1 MPLAESLPP
10 LRGGPVFFTYFHR
23 EVQMSIDTTIGNRAA
38 RRAQGRHRRRSAKTT
53 ATALAVASAAF
64 GMSAMVA
71 GPASAAPIQGGVTGG
86 TTQEGV
92 TSGAQTGGTTAAETP
107 APSAAEPKADS
118 SFWVAPPAQ
127 YNQGTRA
134 YDPQTGGGVTV
145 VDYSTDYSTD
155 YSGGGG
161 YSVYTDTEE
170 ATPAVDWSRLH
181 APTPVL
187 EPTVPIQAPKDKMR
201 MGRVVFE
208 QPNWVSDIDAER
220 TNNTTAVI
228 EAQVT
233 DAWRSV
239 GLDTTEAE
247 RVASAQVAGAALG
260 AGAGAAAGCAAVGVP
275 ASLVVSTVAGIGGA
289 MAGTMVPLPIP
300 GVAPVTSGVAATAVG
315 AAGGLGVGCAIGGGI
330 GAAVGGA
337 AGLAAGT
344 AYGAGENATPIEAE
358 VPDVEAETVGEQVD
372 ATLEQWSQDP
382 VGQVVVDAVQTF
394 TTDTAPAI
402 DTQARDFVQAQ
413 PGGEQIIEQVDQ
425 TLETFFNDATPGLA
439 GNLITNAI
447 GDGITQFG
455 I

>member
-1 MPLAESLPP
+1 
-10 LRGGPVFFTYFHR
+10 
-23 EVQMSIDTTIGNRAA
+23 MSIDTNIGNRAA
-38 RRAQGRHRRRSAKTT
+38 RRAQGRHRRRSARST

-71 GPASAAPIQGGVTGG
+71 GPASAEPIQGGVTGG

-107 APSAAEPKADS
+107 APSTTEPKADS
-118 SFWVAPPAQ
+118 SFWVAPPTQ

-145 VDYSTDYSTD
+145 VDYSTDYSSN

-161 YSVYTDTEE
+161 YSAYTDTEE

-239 GLDTTEAE
+239 GLETTEAE
-247 RVASAQVAGAALG
+247 RIASAQVAGTALG
-260 AGAGAAAGCAAVGVP
+260 AGAGAATGCAAVGVP
-275 ASLVVSTVAGIGGA
+275 TSLVVGTVAGIGGA
-289 MAGTMVPLPIP
+289 LAGTMVPLPIP
-300 GVAPVTSGVAATAVG
+300 GAAPVTSGVAATALG

-330 GAAVGGA
+330 GAGLGGA
-337 AGLAAGT
+337 AGFAAGT
-344 AYGAGENATPIEAE
+344 AYGAGEDATPIEAE
-358 VPDVEAETVGEQVD
+358 VPDVEADAVGEQVD

-382 VGQVVVDAVQTF
+382 IGQVVVDAVQTF
-394 TTDTAPAI
+394 TTETAPAI
-402 DTQARDFVQAQ
+402 DTQVRDVVQAQ
-413 PGGEQIIEQVDQ
+413 PGGEQIVEQVDQ

-439 GNLITNAI
+439 GNLISNAI

>member
-1 MPLAESLPP
+1 
-10 LRGGPVFFTYFHR
+10 
-23 EVQMSIDTTIGNRAA
+23 MSIDTTIGNRAA

-92 TSGAQTGGTTAAETP
+92 TSDVQTDGTTAAETP

-145 VDYSTDYSTD
+145 VDYSTDYSADYSSD

-161 YSVYTDTEE
+161 YSGYTDSEE
-170 ATPAVDWSRLH
+170 ASPAVDWSRLH

-201 MGRVVFE
+201 MGRVVFD

-239 GLDTTEAE
+239 GLETTEAE
-247 RVASAQVAGAALG
+247 RIASAQVAGTALG
-260 AGAGAAAGCAAVGVP
+260 AGTGAAAGCAAVGVP
-275 ASLVVSTVAGIGGA
+275 TSLVVSTVAGIGGA

-300 GVAPVTSGVAATAVG
+300 GAAPVTSGVAATAVG
-315 AAGGLGVGCAIGGGI
+315 AAGGLGVGCAIGGAL
-330 GAAVGGA
+330 GAGLGGA

-344 AYGAGENATPIEAE
+344 AYGAGEDATPIEAQ
-358 VPDVEAETVGEQVD
+358 VPDVEADAVGEQVD

-394 TTDTAPAI
+394 TTETAPAI
-402 DTQARDFVQAQ
+402 DTQVRDVVQAQ
-413 PGGEQIIEQVDQ
+413 PGGEQIVEQVDQ
-425 TLETFFNDATPGLA
+425 TLETFFNDATAGLA
-439 GNLITNAI
+439 GNLISNAV

>member
-1 MPLAESLPP
+1 
-10 LRGGPVFFTYFHR
+10 
-23 EVQMSIDTTIGNRAA
+23 MSIETYSGNRAA
-38 RRAQGRHRRRSAKTT
+38 RRAQGRHRRRSARTT
-53 ATALAVASAAF
+53 ATALAVATAAF
-64 GMSAMVA
+64 GMSTMVA
-71 GPASAAPIQGGVTGG
+71 GPAAAEPIQGGVTGG

-92 TSGAQTGGTTAAETP
+92 TSEAQTGGTTTETP

-127 YNQGTRA
+127 YNQGTRE

-161 YSVYTDTEE
+161 YSGYDNSGE
-170 ATPAVDWSRLH
+170 ATPAVDWSQLH
-181 APTPVL
+181 APAPVL
-187 EPTVPIQAPKDKMR
+187 DPTVPIQAPKDKMR

-220 TNNTTAVI
+220 TNNSTAVI

-247 RVASAQVAGAALG
+247 RIASAQVAGTALG
-260 AGAGAAAGCAAVGVP
+260 AGAGAAAGCPAVGVP
-275 ASLVVSTVAGIGGA
+275 TSLAVGTVAGIGGA
-289 MAGTMVPLPIP
+289 LAGTMVPLPIP
-300 GVAPVTSGVAATAVG
+300 GAAPVTSGVAATAAG
-315 AAGGLGVGCAIGGGI
+315 AAGGFAAGCALGGAV
-330 GAAVGGA
+330 GAGLGGA

-344 AYGAGENATPIEAE
+344 AYGAGEDATPIEAE
-358 VPDVEAETVGEQVD
+358 VPDVEADAVGEQVD
-372 ATLEQWSQDP
+372 STFEQWSQDP
-382 VGQVVVDAVQTF
+382 VGEVVVDSVQTF

-402 DTQARDFVQAQ
+402 DTQVRDFVAVQ

-425 TLETFFNDATPGLA
+425 GLESFFNDATPGLA

>member
-1 MPLAESLPP
+1 
-10 LRGGPVFFTYFHR
+10 
-23 EVQMSIDTTIGNRAA
+23 MSIDTTIGNRAA

-161 YSVYTDTEE
+161 YSGYSGYADTEE

-239 GLDTTEAE
+239 GLETTEAE
-247 RVASAQVAGAALG
+247 RIASAQVAGTALG
-260 AGAGAAAGCAAVGVP
+260 AGTGAATGCAAVGVP
-275 ASLVVSTVAGIGGA
+275 TSLVVGTVAGIGGA
-289 MAGTMVPLPIP
+289 LAGTMVPLPIP
-300 GVAPVTSGVAATAVG
+300 GAAPVTSGVAATALG

-330 GAAVGGA
+330 GAGLGGA
-337 AGLAAGT
+337 AGFAAGT
-344 AYGAGENATPIEAE
+344 AYGAGEDATPIEAQ
-358 VPDVEAETVGEQVD
+358 VPDVEADAVEQQVD
-372 ATLEQWSQDP
+372 TTLEQWSQDP

-394 TTDTAPAI
+394 TTETAPAI
-402 DTQARDFVQAQ
+402 DTQVRDVVQAQ
-413 PGGEQIIEQVDQ
+413 PGGEQIVEQVDQ
-425 TLETFFNDATPGLA
+425 TLEAFFGDATAGLA
-439 GNLITNAI
+439 GNLISNAV

>member
-1 MPLAESLPP
+1 
-10 LRGGPVFFTYFHR
+10 
-23 EVQMSIDTTIGNRAA
+23 MSIDTTIGNRAA

-239 GLDTTEAE
+239 GLETTEAE
-247 RVASAQVAGAALG
+247 RIASAQVAGTALG
-260 AGAGAAAGCAAVGVP
+260 AGTGAAAGCAAVGVP
-275 ASLVVSTVAGIGGA
+275 TSLVVGTVAGIGGA
-289 MAGTMVPLPIP
+289 LAGTMVPLPIP
-300 GVAPVTSGVAATAVG
+300 GAAPVTSGVAATALG

-330 GAAVGGA
+330 GAGLGGA
-337 AGLAAGT
+337 AGFAAGT
-344 AYGAGENATPIEAE
+344 AYGAGEDATPIEAE
-358 VPDVEAETVGEQVD
+358 VPDVEADAVEQQVD

-382 VGQVVVDAVQTF
+382 VGEVVVDAVQTF
-394 TTDTAPAI
+394 TTETAPGI
-402 DTQARDFVQAQ
+402 DTQVRDFVQAQ
-413 PGGEQIIEQVDQ
+413 PGGEQIVEQVDQ

>member
-1 MPLAESLPP
+1 
-10 LRGGPVFFTYFHR
+10 
-23 EVQMSIDTTIGNRAA
+23 MSIDTTIGNRAA

-239 GLDTTEAE
+239 GLETTEAE
-247 RVASAQVAGAALG
+247 RIASAQVAGTALG
-260 AGAGAAAGCAAVGVP
+260 AGTGAAAGCAAVGVP
-275 ASLVVSTVAGIGGA
+275 TSLVVGTVAGIGGA
-289 MAGTMVPLPIP
+289 LAGTMVPLPIP
-300 GVAPVTSGVAATAVG
+300 GAAPVTSGVAATALG

-330 GAAVGGA
+330 GAGLGGA
-337 AGLAAGT
+337 AGFAAGT
-344 AYGAGENATPIEAE
+344 AYGAGEDATPIEAE
-358 VPDVEAETVGEQVD
+358 VPDVEADAVEQQVD

-382 VGQVVVDAVQTF
+382 VGEVVVDAVQTF
-394 TTDTAPAI
+394 TTETAPGI
-402 DTQARDFVQAQ
+402 DTQVRDFVQAQ
-413 PGGEQIIEQVDQ
+413 PGGEQIVEQVDQ

-439 GNLITNAI
+439 GNLISNAI